1 VDAIQRWHHD
11 VRADHIPL
19 GYDCAIH
26 SFGLKCR
33 PIFHSPLAG
42 PMMWTAC
49 KHDYAQRNQQD
60 FAKNS
65 PKRFLLGHKNWAE

>member
-1 VDAIQRWHHD
+1 
-11 VRADHIPL
+11 
-19 GYDCAIH
+19 
-26 SFGLKCR
+26 LKCR